1 MRLDEKY
8 RSAVPELKWTLSA
21 DDFAALAVVAF
32 APKEIPTVGLDHL
45 HAPLISIREQAAIVV
60 TLLRSAGTLNFRDL
74 VAGVTET
81 GVVVARF
88 LAILELYRHAALS
101 FEQLEPLGELTCAGP
116 PRGGRKRTSP
126 PWEPTMTD
134 DPVIDTAPAQAPIPA
149 QRPSDTASVAR
160 RLEAILLI
168 LDEPQSLVSL
178 SAAVGAPVPAVRQAV
193 ETLVADYD
201 GRTGGPVRGFELREV
216 GGGWRLY
223 VREEYDD
230 VVGEF
235 VNTQAPSR
243 LSQAAL
249 ETLAVIAYKQPVTR
263 GQVASIRAVNVDSVV
278 RTLLARGLI
287 TEVFTDP
294 DTGAIHYGTTDQL
307 LVNLGINSLDELP
320 HISPLLDDGSDGFD
334 GEVLK

>member
-1 MRLDEKY
+1 
-8 RSAVPELKWTLSA
+8 
-21 DDFAALAVVAF
+21 
-32 APKEIPTVGLDHL
+32 
-45 HAPLISIREQAAIVV
+45 
-60 TLLRSAGTLNFRDL
+60 
-74 VAGVTET
+74 
-81 GVVVARF
+81 
-88 LAILELYRHAALS
+88 
-101 FEQLEPLGELTCAGP
+101 
-116 PRGGRKRTSP
+116 
-126 PWEPTMTD
+126 MTD
-134 DPVIDTAPAQAPIPA
+134 DTAAPEAPARSVDP
-149 QRPSDTASVAR
+149 ASVAR
-160 RLEAILLI
+160 RLEAILLVVE
-168 LDEPQSLVSL
+168 EPQSLVSL
-178 SAAVGAPVPAVRQAV
+178 AAAVGAPVPAVRQAV
-193 ETLVADYD
+193 DALVADYD
-201 GRTGGPVRGFELREV
+201 GETGGPVRGFELREV

-230 VVGEF
+230 VVGDF

-287 TEVFTDP
+287 TEVFTDS